1 MIDKKRNRRR
11 LKMSKDKD
19 YVSGDGLKVTTHM
32 DNFDLDTFSTVFVK
46 WVEGF
51 KKSVFD
57 VEFNGDKVIG
67 DVDVT
72 DNKISFR
79 TTIKWGLEIERID
92 GHPSPDVKE
101 ILKVVDPDAVED
113 DSDELKKEKKHN
125 LKYGV
130 EMKEKFPFPDFD
142 SGVPQEV
149 EEDTKETNE

>member
-32 DNFDLDTFSTVFVK
+32 DNFDLETFSTVFVK

-113 DSDELKKEKKHN
+113 NSDELKKEKEHN

-130 EMKEKFPFPDFD
+130 EMKETFPFPDFD

>member
-32 DNFDLDTFSTVFVK
+32 DNFDLETFSTVFVK

-101 ILKVVDPDAVED
+101 ILKVVDPDAE
-113 DSDELKKEKKHN
+113 E
-125 LKYGV
+125 
-130 EMKEKFPFPDFD
+130 P
-142 SGVPQEV
+142 

>member
-32 DNFDLDTFSTVFVK
+32 DNFDLETFSTVFVK

-113 DSDELKKEKKHN
+113 DTEE
-125 LKYGV
+125 
-130 EMKEKFPFPDFD
+130 P
-142 SGVPQEV
+142 

>member
-1 MIDKKRNRRR
+1 
-11 LKMSKDKD
+11 MSKDKD

-32 DNFDLDTFSTVFVK
+32 DNFDLETFSTVFVK

-113 DSDELKKEKKHN
+113 NSDELKKEKEHN

-130 EMKEKFPFPDFD
+130 EMKETFPFPDFD

>member
-1 MIDKKRNRRR
+1 
-11 LKMSKDKD
+11 MSKDKD

-32 DNFDLDTFSTVFVK
+32 DNFDLETFSTVFVK

-113 DSDELKKEKKHN
+113 DSDELKKEKEHN

-130 EMKEKFPFPDFD
+130 EMKETFPFPDFD

>member
-11 LKMSKDKD
+11 LKMSNDKD

-130 EMKEKFPFPDFD
+130 EMKETFPWPDYD
-142 SGVPQEV
+142 SGVPQEG
-149 EEDTKETNE
+149 EEDTRDKN

>member
-1 MIDKKRNRRR
+1 
-11 LKMSKDKD
+11 MSKDKD
-19 YVSGDGLKVTTHM
+19 YVSGDGIKVTTHM
-32 DNFDLDTFSTVFVK
+32 DNFDLETFQTVFVK

-57 VEFNGDKVIG
+57 VEFNGDKVVG

-101 ILKVVDPDAVED
+101 ILKVVDPDSVED
-113 DSDELKKEKKHN
+113 DT
-125 LKYGV
+125 
-130 EMKEKFPFPDFD
+130 
-142 SGVPQEV
+142 

>member
-1 MIDKKRNRRR
+1 
-11 LKMSKDKD
+11 MSEDKD
-19 YVSGDGLKVTTHM
+19 YVSGDGIKVTTHM
-32 DNFDLDTFSTVFVK
+32 DNFDLETFQTVFVK

-79 TTIKWGLEIERID
+79 TTIQWGLEIERID

-101 ILKVVDPDAVED
+101 ILKVVDPDGVED
-113 DSDELKKEKKHN
+113 NSDELKKEKEHN

-130 EMKEKFPFPDFD
+130 EMKETFHFQILIVVFLK
-142 SGVPQEV
+142 
-149 EEDTKETNE
+149 K